1 MATTNTL
8 TTTYAGKY
16 AGEYM
21 RAAFQANESLNY
33 VTFRTNVD
41 WREVVKK
48 LVDDVDFEAPNCA
61 FTPLGEVAIT
71 ERFLTIKKFQV
82 QREICKNTY
91 LQDWAARD
99 VQNGNLET
107 ALTDNLIANMLEGIS
122 AVNENK
128 MWQGTDSSTSYDGL
142 VTLISNDVDTDV
154 NFVTTPIGI
163 TTGNVFSEM
172 QRMITLLP
180 VGVKQST
187 EKPIIYISQDVWE
200 KYMFASAA
208 AGNGWYTF
216 GGAEVPKTYLGMY
229 EIAVCS
235 GLPANTMLMTQK
247 SNLWFG
253 TNVESDWNNILVKDM
268 GEFGEDNVRFSAKF
282 FAGVQYGI
290 GAKISAYGT
299 AF

>member
-8 TTTYAGKY
+8 DTTYAGKY
-16 AGEYM
+16 AGEYI

-33 VTFRTNVD
+33 VTFRSNVD

-91 LQDWAARD
+91 LQDWASKD

-122 AVNENK
+122 AVNETK

-154 NFVTTPIGI
+154 NFVTTPIAI

-216 GGAEVPKTYLGMY
+216 GGGEVPKMYLGMY

>member
-1 MATTNTL
+1 MPTTNTL
-8 TTTYAGKY
+8 DTTYAGKY
-16 AGEYM
+16 AGEYI
-21 RAAFQANESLNY
+21 RSAFQANDSLNY

-91 LQDWAARD
+91 LQDWAAKD

-107 ALTDNLIANMLEGIS
+107 ALTDNLIANMLEGI
-122 AVNENK
+122 AAANETK

-142 VTLISNDVDTDV
+142 VTLISNDVDGDV
-154 NFVTTPIGI
+154 NFVTTPVAI
-163 TTGNVFSEM
+163 TTSNVFAEI
-172 QRMITLLP
+172 QRMIDTLP
-180 VGVKQST
+180 VATKQST
-187 EKPIIYISQDVWE
+187 EKPIIYMSNDVWE
-200 KYMFASAA
+200 KFMFASAA

-216 GGAEVPKTYLGMY
+216 GGAEVPKLWLGMY
-229 EIAVCS
+229 QIAVCS

>member
-1 MATTNTL
+1 MPTTNTL
-8 TTTYAGKY
+8 DTSYAGKY
-16 AGEYM
+16 AGEYI
-21 RAAFQANESLNY
+21 RSAFQANDSLNY

-48 LVDDVDFEAPNCA
+48 LVDDVDFEAPNCS

-91 LQDWAARD
+91 LQDWASKD

-107 ALTDNLIANMLEGIS
+107 ALTDNLIANMLEGIAS
-122 AVNENK
+122 ANETK
-128 MWQGTDSSTSYDGL
+128 MWQGTDSTTSYDGL
-142 VTLISNDVDTDV
+142 VTLISNDVDGDV
-154 NFVTTPIGI
+154 NFVTTPVAI
-163 TTGNVFSEM
+163 TTSNVFAEI
-172 QRMITLLP
+172 QRMVETLP
-180 VGVKQST
+180 VAIKQST
-187 EKPIIYISQDVWE
+187 EKPIIYMSNDVWE

-216 GGAEVPKTYLGMY
+216 GGAEVPKTWLGMY
-229 EIAVCS
+229 QIAVCS

>member
-1 MATTNTL
+1 MPTTNTL
-8 TTTYAGKY
+8 DTTYAGKY
-16 AGEYM
+16 AGEYI
-21 RAAFQANESLNY
+21 RSAFQANDSLNY

-91 LQDWAARD
+91 LQDWAAKD

-107 ALTDNLIANMLEGIS
+107 ALTDNLIANMLEGI
-122 AVNENK
+122 AAANETK

-142 VTLISNDVDTDV
+142 VTLISNDVDGDV
-154 NFVTTPIGI
+154 NFVTTPVAI
-163 TTGNVFSEM
+163 TTSNVFAET
-172 QRMITLLP
+172 QRMIDTLP
-180 VGVKQST
+180 VAVKQST
-187 EKPIIYISQDVWE
+187 EKPIIYMSNDVWE
-200 KYMFASAA
+200 KFMFASAA

-216 GGAEVPKTYLGMY
+216 GGAEVPKLWLGMY
-229 EIAVCS
+229 QIAVCS

>member
-8 TTTYAGKY
+8 DTTYAGKY
-16 AGEYM
+16 AGEYI
-21 RAAFQANESLNY
+21 RAAFQANESLNH

-91 LQDWAARD
+91 LQDWAAKD

-107 ALTDNLIANMLEGIS
+107 ALTDNLIANMLEGI
-122 AVNENK
+122 AAANETK

-142 VTLISNDVDTDV
+142 VTLISNDVDSDV
-154 NFVTTPIGI
+154 NFVTTPVAI
-163 TTGNVFSEM
+163 TTSNVFAEI
-172 QRMITLLP
+172 QRMIDTLP
-180 VGVKQST
+180 VATKQST
-187 EKPIIYISQDVWE
+187 EKPIIYMSNDVWE
-200 KYMFASAA
+200 KFMFASAA

-216 GGAEVPKTYLGMY
+216 GGAEVPKLWLGMY
-229 EIAVCS
+229 QIAVCS

-290 GAKISAYGT
+290 GSKIAAYGT

>member
-1 MATTNTL
+1 
-8 TTTYAGKY
+8 
-16 AGEYM
+16 
-21 RAAFQANESLNY
+21 
-33 VTFRTNVD
+33 
-41 WREVVKK
+41 VKK
-48 LVDDVDFEAPNCA
+48 LVDDVDFEAPNCS

-107 ALTDNLIANMLEGIS
+107 ALTDNLIANMLEGI
-122 AVNENK
+122 AAANETK
-128 MWQGTDSSTSYDGL
+128 MWTGTDGATSYDGL
-142 VTLISNDVDTDV
+142 VTLISNDVDGDV
-154 NFVTTPIGI
+154 NFVTTPVAI
-163 TTGNVFSEM
+163 TNANVFAEM
-172 QRMITLLP
+172 QRMVAALP
-180 VGVKQST
+180 VAIKNST
-187 EKPIIYISQDVWE
+187 ERPIMYLSTDVWE
-200 KYMFASAA
+200 KFMFASAA

-216 GGAEVPKTYLGMY
+216 GGAEVPKTFLGMY
-229 EIAVCS
+229 QIGVCS

-290 GAKISAYGT
+290 GSKIAAYGT

>member
-8 TTTYAGKY
+8 DTTYAGKY
-16 AGEYM
+16 AGEYI
-21 RAAFQANESLNY
+21 RSAFQANDSLNF

-61 FTPLGEVAIT
+61 FTPLGDVAIT

-107 ALTDNLIANMLEGIS
+107 ALTDNLIANMLEGI
-122 AVNENK
+122 AAANETK
-128 MWQGTDSSTSYDGL
+128 MWTGTDSATSYDGL
-142 VTLISNDVDTDV
+142 VTLISNDIDGDV
-154 NFVTTPIGI
+154 NFVTTPVAI
-163 TTGNVFSEM
+163 TNANVFAEM
-172 QRMITLLP
+172 QRLVAALP
-180 VGVKQST
+180 VAIKNST
-187 EKPIIYISQDVWE
+187 EKPIMYISTDVWE
-200 KYMFASAA
+200 KFMFASAA

-216 GGAEVPKTYLGMY
+216 GGAEVPKTFLGMY
-229 EIAVCS
+229 QIGVCS

-290 GAKISAYGT
+290 GSKIAAYGT

>member
-8 TTTYAGKY
+8 DTTYAGKY
-16 AGEYM
+16 AGEYI

-33 VTFRTNVD
+33 VTFRSNVD

-91 LQDWAARD
+91 LQDWAAKD

-122 AVNENK
+122 AVNETK

-154 NFVTTPIGI
+154 NFVTTPIAI

-187 EKPIIYISQDVWE
+187 ERPIIYISQDVWE

-216 GGAEVPKTYLGMY
+216 GGGEVPKTYLGMY
-229 EIAVCS
+229 EIGVCS

>member
-8 TTTYAGKY
+8 DTTYAGKY
-16 AGEYM
+16 AGEYI
-21 RAAFQANESLNY
+21 RSAFQANDSLNY

-91 LQDWAARD
+91 LQDWASKD

-107 ALTDNLIANMLEGIS
+107 ALTDNLIANMLEGIAS
-122 AVNENK
+122 ANETK
-128 MWQGTDSSTSYDGL
+128 MWTGSDSSTSYDGL
-142 VTLISNDVDTDV
+142 LTLIGNDVDGDV
-154 NFVTTPIGI
+154 NFVTSPVAI
-163 TTGNVFSEM
+163 TTANVFTEI
-172 QRMITLLP
+172 QRVINALP
-180 VGVKQST
+180 VAVKQST
-187 EKPIIYISQDVWE
+187 EKPIIYMSNDVWE
-200 KYMFASAA
+200 KFMFASAS
-208 AGNGWYTF
+208 AGNGWYTY
-216 GGAEVPKTYLGMY
+216 GGAEVPKMWLGMY
-229 EIAVCS
+229 QIAVCS
-235 GLPANTMLMTQK
+235 GLPANTILMTQK

-282 FAGVQYGI
+282 FAGAQYGI
-290 GAKISAYGT
+290 GSKIAVAST
-299 AF
+299 WF

>member
-1 MATTNTL
+1 M
-8 TTTYAGKY
+8 
-16 AGEYM
+16 
-21 RAAFQANESLNY
+21 
-33 VTFRTNVD
+33 
-41 WREVVKK
+41 
-48 LVDDVDFEAPNCA
+48 
-61 FTPLGEVAIT
+61 
-71 ERFLTIKKFQV
+71 TIKKFQV

-91 LQDWAARD
+91 LQDWASKD

-122 AVNENK
+122 AVNETK

-154 NFVTTPIGI
+154 NFVTTPIAI

-216 GGAEVPKTYLGMY
+216 GGGEVPKMYLGMY

>member
-8 TTTYAGKY
+8 DTTYAGKY
-16 AGEYM
+16 AGEYI
-21 RAAFQANESLNY
+21 RSAFSANDSLNF

-61 FTPLGEVAIT
+61 FTPLGDVAIT

-107 ALTDNLIANMLEGIS
+107 ALTDNLIANMLEGI
-122 AVNENK
+122 AAANETK
-128 MWQGTDSSTSYDGL
+128 MWTGTDSATSYDGL
-142 VTLISNDVDTDV
+142 VTLISNDVDGDV
-154 NFVTTPIGI
+154 NFVTTPVAI
-163 TTGNVFSEM
+163 TNANVFAEM
-172 QRMITLLP
+172 QRMVAALP
-180 VGVKQST
+180 VAIKNST
-187 EKPIIYISQDVWE
+187 ERPIMYLSTDVWE
-200 KYMFASAA
+200 KFMFASAA

-216 GGAEVPKTYLGMY
+216 GGAEVPKTFLGMY
-229 EIAVCS
+229 QIGVCS

-290 GAKISAYGT
+290 GSKIAAYGT

>member
-8 TTTYAGKY
+8 DTTYAGKY
-16 AGEYM
+16 AGEYI
-21 RAAFQANESLNY
+21 RSAFQANDSLNF

-61 FTPLGEVAIT
+61 FTPLGDVAIT

-107 ALTDNLIANMLEGIS
+107 ALTDNLIANMLEGI
-122 AVNENK
+122 AAANETK
-128 MWQGTDSSTSYDGL
+128 MWTGTDSATSYDGL
-142 VTLISNDVDTDV
+142 VTLISNDVDGDV
-154 NFVTTPIGI
+154 NFVTTPVAI
-163 TTGNVFSEM
+163 TNANVFAEM
-172 QRMITLLP
+172 QRMVAALP
-180 VGVKQST
+180 VAIKNST
-187 EKPIIYISQDVWE
+187 ERPIMYLSTDVWE
-200 KYMFASAA
+200 KFMFASAA

-216 GGAEVPKTYLGMY
+216 GGAEVPKTFLGMY
-229 EIAVCS
+229 QIGVCS
-235 GLPANTMLMTQK
+235 GLPANTMLMTQR

-290 GAKISAYGT
+290 GSKIAAYGT